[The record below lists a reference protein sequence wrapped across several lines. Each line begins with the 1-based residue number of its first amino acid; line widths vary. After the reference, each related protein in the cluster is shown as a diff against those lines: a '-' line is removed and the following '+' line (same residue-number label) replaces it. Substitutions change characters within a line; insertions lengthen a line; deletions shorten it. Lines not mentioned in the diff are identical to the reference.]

1 MKKIF
6 NWIESHT
13 ADILIILGAIS
24 AILVNLQASG
34 VNSTWMSIT
43 IVIIALTIEVLKYGV
58 SEKAIKLITEA
69 VLIILEAI
77 KKDDAASDAE
87 VVGILRT
94 DVEARLREA
103 MK

>member
-1 MKKIF
+1 MNEVINWFKK
-6 NWIESHT
+6 HT

-34 VNSTWMSIT
+34 VNATWMSIT
-43 IVIIALTIEVLKYGV
+43 IAIIALAVEVMKHGL

-77 KKDDAASDAE
+77 KKDSAAANDEA
-87 VVGILRT
+87 VGVAAA
-94 DVEARLREA
+94 DVEERLRKA
-103 MK
+103 IK